1 VHVED
6 VATGHLLAYAKGEV
20 GARYVLGGENLT
32 LGEILDRIA
41 RICGRRP
48 PRLRLPHGL
57 VLPVA
62 YGAEAWARL
71 ARRGEPFVT
80 VEGLRMARKRMFFT
94 SARAERELGYRSRPA
109 EAALVDAIDWFRAAG
124 YLD

>member
-1 VHVED
+1 
-6 VATGHLLAYAKGEV
+6 VATGHLLAYDKGEV

-94 SARAERELGYRSRPA
+94 SARAERQLGYRSRPA